1 MKKFFVK
8 IINNI
13 VRRAL
18 KNEIDT
24 LNRKEKE
31 LDVLIK
37 ESRQKINHLKNLLE
51 GIDVSVDVHEYEKY
65 SPSWAVISLQGQ
77 KSDYIKFVN
86 LKDSDIRD
94 ISYFLR
100 RYERNHDIKID
111 AAPHTSKFLRIRK

>member
-100 RYERNHDIKID
+100 RYERNHDIKPLEKVTEI
-111 AAPHTSKFLRIRK
+111 I